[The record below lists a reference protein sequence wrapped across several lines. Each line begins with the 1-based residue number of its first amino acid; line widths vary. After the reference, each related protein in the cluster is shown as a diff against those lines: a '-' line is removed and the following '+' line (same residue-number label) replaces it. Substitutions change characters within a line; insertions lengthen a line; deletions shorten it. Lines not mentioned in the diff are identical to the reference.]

1 MFILTYL
8 HRNATLI
15 RINNIMKADRKKV
28 TADEILDLYEKAK
41 KNKGVKK
48 EEIMR
53 RVILLSKYLNDYI
66 PLDKIVRG

>member
-1 MFILTYL
+1 
-8 HRNATLI
+8 
-15 RINNIMKADRKKV
+15 MKADRKKV

-53 RVILLSKYLNDYI
+53 RVILLSKHLNDYI

>member
-1 MFILTYL
+1 MFILTCL